1 MRSAAKMP
9 ILRSTNSEANLMVVP
24 GRDSKF
30 DQRAEILPGGEFR
43 SWCDFFKLS
52 KSNASEVTL

>member
-52 KSNASEVTL
+52 K